1 MKTSYLDP
9 YVETLNREALEQIQL
24 EKLKLL
30 LAQVLKSNT
39 FYQRKLKDAGVEEP
53 EDLRTLKDYR
63 QLPFTTKAELSAD
76 QEAHPPYGTNITFPR
91 SQYIRIHQTSG
102 TTGEPLRWLD
112 TEESWRWWARCWG
125 AVYNAAGVKSGDS
138 IFFAFSFGPFIGFW
152 SAHEGARLM
161 GALSI
166 PGGGMTSLQRVRA
179 IRYNDISVLICTPT
193 YALHLAEIA
202 EAEGVDIANSSVR
215 ITIHAGEPGA
225 SLPATKA
232 RIESAWG
239 SRCYDHTG
247 ATEVG
252 AWGFEC
258 QAQSG
263 VHLNE
268 GEFIFDVINPDTEE
282 SADEGELVVTNL
294 GRVGT
299 PVIRYRTGDWVK
311 LQTEPCEC
319 GRSFRQL
326 KAGIIG
332 RIDDVLIVRGV
343 NVYPSAIENI
353 VRGFPEVGEYVVDV
367 FRSGE
372 LDEMEIRLEIRAT
385 DTEEIL
391 IAVVQR
397 IRNALGLRVKAKTVP
412 HGTLPRFELK
422 AKRFTDHR
430 RLHDNHSQR
439 PVASGLVTRKTKH

>member
-1 MKTSYLDP
+1 MKTSYPDSL
-9 YVETLNREALEQIQL
+9 VETLDRETLTQIQL
-24 EKLKLL
+24 TKLHTMLS
-30 LAQVLKSNT
+30 QVLKTNT
-39 FYQRKLKDAGVEEP
+39 FFQRKLNQVGVESP
-53 EDLRTLKDYR
+53 EDIRSLEDYR
-63 QLPFTTKAELSAD
+63 QLPFTVKEELSAD
-76 QEAHPPYGTNITFPR
+76 QAAHPPYGTNITFPR
-91 SQYIRIHQTSG
+91 KQYIRIHQTSG

-112 TEESWRWWARCWG
+112 TEESWHWWARCWG
-125 AVYNAAGVKSGDS
+125 AVYNAAGVNSADS

-202 EAEGVDIANSSVR
+202 EAEGVDIASSNVR

-239 SRCYDHTG
+239 GRCYDHTG

-258 QAQSG
+258 QTQSG

-268 GEFIFDVINPDTEE
+268 GEFIFDVINPDTGE
-282 SADEGELVVTNL
+282 SADEGELVITNL
-294 GRVGT
+294 GRVGM

-311 LQTEPCEC
+311 LRTEACEC

-326 KAGIIG
+326 KGGIIG

-353 VRGFPEVGEYVVDV
+353 VRGFPEVGEFVVDV
-367 FRSGE
+367 FRAGE

-385 DTEEIL
+385 DTDAIL
-391 IAVVQR
+391 TAVVKA
-397 IRNALGLRVKAKTVP
+397 IRNALGLRVKVKSVP

-422 AKRFTDHR
+422 ARRFTDHR
-430 RLHDNHSQR
+430 RLKNNLIQC
-439 PVASGLVTRKTKH
+439 PVASG

>member
-1 MKTSYLDP
+1 M
-9 YVETLNREALEQIQL
+9 
-24 EKLKLL
+24 
-30 LAQVLKSNT
+30 LAQVLKSNA
-39 FYQRKLKDAGVEEP
+39 FWQRKLKDAGVEEP
-53 EDLRTLKDYR
+53 EDIRTLEDYR
-63 QLPFTTKAELSAD
+63 QLPFTTKEELSAD

-112 TEESWRWWARCWG
+112 TEESWLWWARCWG
-125 AVYNAAGVKSGDS
+125 TVYNAAGVKSGDS

-202 EAEGVDIANSSVR
+202 EAEGIDIANSSVR

-225 SLPATKA
+225 SIPAAKA
-232 RIESAWG
+232 RIESAWD

-268 GEFIFDVINPDTEE
+268 GEFIFDVVNPDTGE
-282 SADEGELVVTNL
+282 SADEGELIITNL

-299 PVIRYRTGDWVK
+299 PVIRYRTGDWVR
-311 LQTEPCEC
+311 LRTEPCEC
-319 GRSFRQL
+319 GRNFRQL

-353 VRGFPEVGEYVVDV
+353 VRGFPEVGEFVVDV
-367 FRSGE
+367 FRKGE
-372 LDEMEIRLEIRAT
+372 LDEIEIRLEIRT
-385 DTEEIL
+385 TNTEPIL
-391 IAVVQR
+391 TAVVQR
-397 IRNALGLRVKAKTVP
+397 IRNALGLRVNAKSVP

-430 RLHDNHSQR
+430 RLNDNHSQ
-439 PVASGLVTRKTKH
+439 

>member
-1 MKTSYLDP
+1 MKTSYPDSL
-9 YVETLNREALEQIQL
+9 VETLDRETLTQIQL
-24 EKLKLL
+24 TKLQTMLS
-30 LAQVLKSNT
+30 QVLKTNT
-39 FYQRKLKDAGVEEP
+39 FFQRKLKEVGVEEP
-53 EDLRTLKDYR
+53 EDIRTLEDYR
-63 QLPFTTKAELSAD
+63 QLPFTTKEELSAD

-91 SQYIRIHQTSG
+91 KEYIRIHQTSG

-112 TEESWRWWARCWG
+112 TEESWHWWARCWG
-125 AVYNAAGVKSGDS
+125 AVYNAAGVNSADS

-202 EAEGVDIANSSVR
+202 EAEGVDIASSNVR

-258 QAQSG
+258 QTQSG

-268 GEFIFDVINPDTEE
+268 GEFIFDIINPDTGE
-282 SADEGELVVTNL
+282 SADEGELVITNL
-294 GRVGT
+294 GRVGM

-311 LQTEPCEC
+311 LRTEACEC

-326 KAGIIG
+326 KDGIIG

-353 VRGFPEVGEYVVDV
+353 VRGFPEVGEFVVDV
-367 FRSGE
+367 FRTGE

-385 DTEEIL
+385 YTDAIL
-391 IAVVQR
+391 TAVVKA
-397 IRNALGLRVKAKTVP
+397 IRNALGLRVKVKSVP

-422 AKRFTDHR
+422 ARRFTDHR
-430 RLHDNHSQR
+430 RLNNNLSQC
-439 PVASGLVTRKTKH
+439 PVTSG

>member
-1 MKTSYLDP
+1 MKTCYLDP
-9 YVETLNREALEQIQL
+9 YIETLNREALAKIQL
-24 EKLKLL
+24 KKLRMMLGP
-30 LAQVLKSNT
+30 VLKTNA
-39 FYQRKLKDAGVEEP
+39 FYQRKLKDAGVAEP
-53 EDLRTLKDYR
+53 EDLQTLKDYR
-63 QLPFTTKAELSAD
+63 QLPFTTKEELSAD

-125 AVYNAAGVKSGDS
+125 TVYNAAGVKSGDS

-268 GEFIFDVINPDTEE
+268 GEFIFDVINPDTGE
-282 SADEGELVVTNL
+282 STDEGELVVTNL

-311 LQTEPCEC
+311 LRTEPCEC

-353 VRGFPEVGEYVVDV
+353 VRGFPEVGEFVVDV

-372 LDEMEIRLEIRAT
+372 LDEMEIRLEIQAT

-391 IAVVQR
+391 TAVVQR
-397 IRNALGLRVKAKTVP
+397 IRNALGLRVNAKSVP
-412 HGTLPRFELK
+412 RGTLPRFELK

-430 RLHDNHSQR
+430 HLNENYSQ
-439 PVASGLVTRKTKH
+439 

>member
-1 MKTSYLDP
+1 MHTSHASAPQRLVRGGHFVRWLCLLAGLDLRRP
-9 YVETLNREALEQIQL
+9 GRPLPPPAGMGRSAATGPWARSAPVTPIVATGLPSRAPQVVAPARPRVTSDLGSPLTAAREAH
-24 EKLKLL
+24 
-30 LAQVLKSNT
+30 
-39 FYQRKLKDAGVEEP
+39 G
-53 EDLRTLKDYR
+53 
-63 QLPFTTKAELSAD
+63 
-76 QEAHPPYGTNITFPR
+76 
-91 SQYIRIHQTSG
+91 QT
-102 TTGEPLRWLD
+102 
-112 TEESWRWWARCWG
+112 
-125 AVYNAAGVKSGDS
+125 
-138 IFFAFSFGPFIGFW
+138 
-152 SAHEGARLM
+152 
-161 GALSI
+161 
-166 PGGGMTSLQRVRA
+166 
-179 IRYNDISVLICTPT
+179 
-193 YALHLAEIA
+193 LAEIA
-202 EAEGVDIANSSVR
+202 DTEGVDTANSSVR

-268 GEFIFDVINPDTEE
+268 GEFIFDVINPDTGE

-353 VRGFPEVGEYVVDV
+353 VRGFPEVGEFVVDV

-372 LDEMEIRLEIRAT
+372 LDELEIRLEIQAT

-391 IAVVQR
+391 TAVAQR
-397 IRNALGLRVKAKTVP
+397 IRNALGLRVNAKSVP
-412 HGTLPRFELK
+412 RGTLPRFELK
-422 AKRFTDHR
+422 AKRFADHR
-430 RLHDNHSQR
+430 RLNDNHSQ
-439 PVASGLVTRKTKH
+439 

>member
-1 MKTSYLDP
+1 M
-9 YVETLNREALEQIQL
+9 
-24 EKLKLL
+24 
-30 LAQVLKSNT
+30 
-39 FYQRKLKDAGVEEP
+39 
-53 EDLRTLKDYR
+53 
-63 QLPFTTKAELSAD
+63 
-76 QEAHPPYGTNITFPR
+76 
-91 SQYIRIHQTSG
+91 
-102 TTGEPLRWLD
+102 
-112 TEESWRWWARCWG
+112 
-125 AVYNAAGVKSGDS
+125 
-138 IFFAFSFGPFIGFW
+138 
-152 SAHEGARLM
+152 
-161 GALSI
+161 
-166 PGGGMTSLQRVRA
+166 RA

-202 EAEGVDIANSSVR
+202 EAEGVDIASSNVR

-239 SRCYDHTG
+239 GRCYDHTG

-258 QAQSG
+258 QTQSG

-268 GEFIFDVINPDTEE
+268 GEFIFDVINPDTGE
-282 SADEGELVVTNL
+282 SADEGELVITNL
-294 GRVGT
+294 GRVGM

-311 LQTEPCEC
+311 LRTEACEC

-326 KAGIIG
+326 KGGIIG

-353 VRGFPEVGEYVVDV
+353 VRGFPEVGEFVVDV
-367 FRSGE
+367 FRTGE

-385 DTEEIL
+385 DTDAIL
-391 IAVVQR
+391 TAVVKA
-397 IRNALGLRVKAKTVP
+397 IRNALGLRVKVKSVP

-422 AKRFTDHR
+422 AKRFIDHR
-430 RLHDNHSQR
+430 RLKNNLSQC
-439 PVASGLVTRKTKH
+439 PVASG

>member
-1 MKTSYLDP
+1 MKTSYPDSL
-9 YVETLNREALEQIQL
+9 VETLDRETLTQIQL
-24 EKLKLL
+24 TKLQTMLS
-30 LAQVLKSNT
+30 QVLKTNT
-39 FYQRKLKDAGVEEP
+39 FFQRKLNQVGVESP
-53 EDLRTLKDYR
+53 EDIRSLEEYR
-63 QLPFTTKAELSAD
+63 QLPFTVKEELSAD
-76 QEAHPPYGTNITFPR
+76 QAAHPPYGTNITFPR
-91 SQYIRIHQTSG
+91 KQYIRIHQTSG

-112 TEESWRWWARCWG
+112 TEESWHWWARCWG
-125 AVYNAAGVKSGDS
+125 AVYNAAGVNSADS

-202 EAEGVDIANSSVR
+202 EAEGVDIASSNVR

-239 SRCYDHTG
+239 GRCFDHTG

-258 QAQSG
+258 QTQSG

-268 GEFIFDVINPDTEE
+268 GEFIFDVINPDTGE
-282 SADEGELVVTNL
+282 SADEGELVITNL
-294 GRVGT
+294 GRVGM

-311 LQTEPCEC
+311 LRTEACEC

-326 KAGIIG
+326 KGGIIG

-353 VRGFPEVGEYVVDV
+353 VRGFPEVGEFVVDV
-367 FRSGE
+367 FRTGE

-385 DTEEIL
+385 DTDAIL
-391 IAVVQR
+391 TAVVKA
-397 IRNALGLRVKAKTVP
+397 IRNALGLRVKVKSVP

-422 AKRFTDHR
+422 AKRFIDHR
-430 RLHDNHSQR
+430 RINNNPETQSR
-439 PVASGLVTRKTKH
+439 

>member
-9 YVETLNREALEQIQL
+9 FIETLNREALTQIQL
-24 EKLKLL
+24 KKLKTMLS
-30 LAQVLKSNT
+30 QVLKSNT
-39 FYQRKLKDAGVEEP
+39 FWKRKLKDAGVEEP
-53 EDLRTLKDYR
+53 EDIRTLEDYR
-63 QLPFTTKAELSAD
+63 QLPFTTKEELSAD

-125 AVYNAAGVKSGDS
+125 TVYKAAGVKSGDS

-179 IRYNDISVLICTPT
+179 IRYNNISVLICTPT

-202 EAEGVDIANSSVR
+202 EAEGVDIANSNVR

-232 RIESAWG
+232 RIENAWG

-268 GEFIFDVINPDTEE
+268 GEFIFDVINPDTGE
-282 SADEGELVVTNL
+282 SADEGELVITNL

-311 LQTEPCEC
+311 LQTEHCEC

-353 VRGFPEVGEYVVDV
+353 VRGFPEVGEFVVDV
-367 FRSGE
+367 FRGGE
-372 LDEMEIRLEIRAT
+372 LDEMEIRLEIQAT

-391 IAVVQR
+391 TAVVQR
-397 IRNALGLRVKAKTVP
+397 IRNALGLRVNAKSVP
-412 HGTLPRFELK
+412 RGTLPRFELK

-430 RLHDNHSQR
+430 RLNNNHSQ
-439 PVASGLVTRKTKH
+439 

>member
-1 MKTSYLDP
+1 MNTGYPDP
-9 YVETLNREALEQIQL
+9 YVESLNWEALAQIQFK
-24 EKLKLL
+24 KLQMI

-39 FYQRKLKDAGVEEP
+39 FYQRKLKDAGVEKA
-53 EDLRTLKDYR
+53 EDIRTLEDYR
-63 QLPFTTKAELSAD
+63 QLPFTTKEELSAD
-76 QEAHPPYGTNITFPR
+76 QAAHPPYGTNITFPR
-91 SQYIRIHQTSG
+91 SRYIRIHQTSG

-112 TEESWRWWARCWG
+112 TEESWRWWARCWRT
-125 AVYNAAGVKSGDS
+125 VHNAAGVKSGDS

-202 EAEGVDIANSSVR
+202 EAEGFDIANSSVR

-268 GEFIFDVINPDTEE
+268 AEFIFDVINPDTGE
-282 SADEGELVVTNL
+282 SADEGELVITNL

-311 LQTEPCEC
+311 LQSEFCEC

-353 VRGFPEVGEYVVDV
+353 VRAFPEVGEFVVDV
-367 FRSGE
+367 FRTGE

-385 DTEEIL
+385 DTEAIL
-391 IAVVQR
+391 TAVAKR
-397 IRNALGLRVKAKTVP
+397 MRNALGLRVKAKSVP

-430 RLHDNHSQR
+430 RL
-439 PVASGLVTRKTKH
+439 K